1 MLTLKQFQLK
11 TKKTKIGSDSGY
23 WVFPLLSHLIP
34 SLTVKDYFSWQAALS
49 AIWACAIFFVLTA
62 FLHVLKTASCRQNS
76 LGLLQGC
83 AERGLYGSDVKNRHL
98 FIRTLLFV
106 HMLRW
111 HSPPLWIMYHSEKK
125 RNSFSLGTPLLGG
138 TGKLFQLY
146 SWAALEE
153 LQNIKSL
160 GWALLRAQTTELWA
174 EAESCC
180 TSPQHEEPF

>member
-34 SLTVKDYFSWQAALS
+34 SLTVKDYFSWQVVLS

-62 FLHVLKTASCRQNS
+62 FLHVLKTASCRQDS

-106 HMLRW
+106 CMLRW

-125 RNSFSLGTPLLGG
+125 RSSSLLGG

-146 SWAALEE
+146 SWAALEK

-160 GWALLRAQTTELWA
+160 GWALLRAQTKEPRP

-180 TSPQHEEPF
+180 TSPWHEEPF